1 MLLAFMT
8 DRCRACRFWTG
19 AAVAHATKTLAMA
32 LSQAPFAMTGMLAA
46 KLLTGR

>member
-1 MLLAFMT
+1 L
-8 DRCRACRFWTG
+8 RAAS
-19 AAVAHATKTLAMA
+19 AATQATQTLAMA